1 MAEIRFSRRTVH
13 AAIKTFRG
21 LTVAELICFLLDLGR
36 EFPQAV
42 GGDAVGSSNPK
53 RLNNLMMI
61 VDQDPG
67 RLLGDGE
74 LLVDAIVVK
83 AASLLPDPRPKY
95 AWSTA
100 PSISEDDATFLRLLN
115 LDGFTVSDGVIRA
128 ALPTDL
134 DIPQAEDDITRLL
147 AKHSFSVSAGHLK
160 QALDILGQG
169 QRWAAANAQIR
180 TFFDSLTDE
189 IALMVDPSA
198 SELSS
203 GHPRRT
209 KLAAAGF
216 FYRDLNE
223 WDDRGTGF
231 INGLVKR
238 LHPQGAHP
246 GLSDEN
252 DAIFRMQLVLMT
264 ARLLLLRFDAGSGV

>member
-1 MAEIRFSRRTVH
+1 VTEIRFSRRTVH

-21 LTVAELICFLLDLGR
+21 LTVAERSTFLLDLGP
-36 EFPQAV
+36 EFPKAV
-42 GGDAVGSSNPK
+42 GGDVPGNSNPK

-61 VDQDPG
+61 VDQEPG

-74 LLVDAIVVK
+74 LLVDAIVGK
-83 AASLLPDPRPKY
+83 AASLIPALEARP
-95 AWSTA
+95 AWRSA
-100 PSISEDDATFLRLLN
+100 PTLSEQDATFLRLLN

-134 DIPQAEDDITRLL
+134 HVPAAEDDITRLL
-147 AKHSFSVSAGHLK
+147 KKHGFSVSAGHLK

-169 QRWAAANAQIR
+169 QRWAGANAQIR

-189 IALMVDPSA
+189 IALRVDPSA
-198 SELSS
+198 SELGS

-216 FYRDLNE
+216 FFKDLNE
-223 WDDRGTGF
+223 WDDKGLGF

-252 DAIFRMQLVLMT
+252 DAIFRVQLVLMT
-264 ARLLLLRFDAGSGV
+264 ARLLLLRFDAGAAA